1 MNHMTL
7 NAGSAMNQ
15 CARFTAA
22 LASRLKALASTQQI
36 NNLYT
41 PVDN

>member
-1 MNHMTL
+1 V
-7 NAGSAMNQ
+7 GSAMNL
-15 CARFTAA
+15 CAKYIHPLVFN
-22 LASRLKALASTQQI
+22 SKALASTPQI

>member
-1 MNHMTL
+1 MSNV
-7 NAGSAMNQ
+7 GSAMNL
-15 CARFTAA
+15 CAKYIHPLA
-22 LASRLKALASTQQI
+22 LPSKALASTPQI

>member
-15 CARFTAA
+15 CARYTA
-22 LASRLKALASTQQI
+22 LSASNSKAQAFTQQI
-36 NNLYT
+36 NNLST
-41 PVDN
+41 VVDN